1 VKSWLPPLYWNQGRR
16 WLGGQRRKVFSP
28 SFNSWKIGLPGIAF
42 ISGAGIIGR
51 APLLNEDRSI
61 EVFDSG
67 IAPFHVG
74 NGHLPGKAGM
84 ERSLSLHLAQ
94 LLRFGCVQK
103 IELLDFAVGAVRDVE
118 LIRKQ

>member
-28 SFNSWKIGLPGIAF
+28 PFNSWKIGLPGIALVR
-42 ISGAGIIGR
+42 GAGIIGR
-51 APLLNEDRSI
+51 ALLLDKDRGI
-61 EVFDSG
+61 EVFNSG

-74 NGHLPGKAGM
+74 NGHLSGKAGM
-84 ERSLSLHLAQ
+84 KRSLSLHLAQ
-94 LLRFGCVQK
+94 LLRLGCVQK
-103 IELLDFAVGAVRDVE
+103 IELLDFAVGAVRDVK

>member
-1 VKSWLPPLYWNQGRR
+1 MVATSQLESRAALARRPAPLSVKSR
-16 WLGGQRRKVFSP
+16 
-28 SFNSWKIGLPGIAF
+28 KIGLPGVAF
-42 ISGAGIIGR
+42 TGGACVIGR
-51 APLLNEDRSI
+51 ALLLDEDRGI

-74 NGHLPGKAGM
+74 NGHLSGKAGM

-94 LLRFGCVQK
+94 LLRLRCVQK